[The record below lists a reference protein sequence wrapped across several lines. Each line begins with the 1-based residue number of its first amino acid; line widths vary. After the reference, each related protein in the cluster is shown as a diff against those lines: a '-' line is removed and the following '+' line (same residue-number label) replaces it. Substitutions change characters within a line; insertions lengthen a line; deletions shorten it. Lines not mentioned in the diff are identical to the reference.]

1 MLSLM
6 RKHATSWLIK
16 IILGAIVIVFV
27 LWGVGSWTSQ
37 RSGRVATVN
46 GEMITADEYR
56 VAYKRLIEQVRQS
69 FGNNLNDELIKTL
82 QLDKQALNQL
92 IDKILMRQAALN
104 LICGFPTKSCLD
116 PLEVSARFKPPVFST
131 LAVTRVCWIATIGL
145 PMTLNSAKE
154 MHY

>member
-37 RSGRVATVN
+37 RSNMVATVN
-46 GEMITADEYR
+46 GEMITADDYR
-56 VAYKRLIEQVRQS
+56 LTYKRLIEQVRQS

-82 QLDKQALNQL
+82 QLEKQALNQL
-92 IDKILMRQAALN
+92 IDKTLMRQAASELDMRVSDEELSRSIQSISAFQTGGVFDPRRYQGVLDGNN
-104 LICGFPTKSCLD
+104 LTPETF
-116 PLEVSARFKPPVFST
+116 
-131 LAVTRVCWIATIGL
+131 
-145 PMTLNSAKE
+145 
-154 MHY
+154 